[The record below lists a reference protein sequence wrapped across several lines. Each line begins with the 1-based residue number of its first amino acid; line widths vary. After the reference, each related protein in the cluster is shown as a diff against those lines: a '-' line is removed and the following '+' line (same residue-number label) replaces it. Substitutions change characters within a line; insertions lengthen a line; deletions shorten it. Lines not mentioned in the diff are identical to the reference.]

1 LALDYDRESF
11 APLSPR
17 DYFPLGV
24 GYIAVVFDYAVH
36 SWTKL
41 DWYIIGTDEK
51 IEASGIA
58 SLNIGN
64 GKKALIV
71 QPEMGLGEGSYEFK
85 LELNGKVVLAEQFE
99 VFWNPTLWPITMGE
113 NAYQTG
119 EVINISERFPFG
131 TEVVFASYPTINFH
145 VGDEI
150 FAEWFVDGEKLG
162 EHHYVW
168 DNPDWSTGVHANVV
182 DNQVESGKPLPIGNY
197 ELFVFVNDT
206 PKQCKAFAIIDSSQS
221 TNNTS
226 LSGSV
231 PGCETFEEATI
242 VSSQG
247 SWDRYQSRTLS
258 ELAVLTEELVAGL
271 EEGNIYLE
279 VSPDYQYPSR
289 VPAIFMG
296 SFQDTPELKL
306 FVITTWMRTFAPN
319 MTEDEVVELFS
330 KEVLIRE
337 GTKEYWLPIQN
348 SLIPIMEEELSAGDE
363 IELLLVWI
371 GAITEAENINR
382 IYLVNAF
389 E

>member
-1 LALDYDRESF
+1 
-11 APLSPR
+11 
-17 DYFPLGV
+17 
-24 GYIAVVFDYAVH
+24 
-36 SWTKL
+36 
-41 DWYIIGTDEK
+41 
-51 IEASGIA
+51 
-58 SLNIGN
+58 
-64 GKKALIV
+64 
-71 QPEMGLGEGSYEFK
+71 
-85 LELNGKVVLAEQFE
+85 
-99 VFWNPTLWPITMGE
+99 MGE